1 MNQKIK
7 IAADNKIPFLKG
19 VLEPYADIQYVSPAE
34 MTTEALRDADG
45 ILIRTR
51 THCNESLLK
60 GTNVKFIATATI
72 GYDHIDT
79 KYCNDAGIYWV
90 NAPGCNSSSVQ
101 QYISSAILTIAKKN
115 NLKLSETTIGIVGV
129 GNVGK
134 KVEKIARLFGMQVLL
149 NDPPRARE
157 EGPEKFVSLNELL
170 SRSDII
176 TLHVP
181 LNKTG
186 EDKTYHLADDAF
198 FAKLNHKKLIINASR
213 GPVVETAALK
223 KALQQKIVDACV
235 LDVWENEPNIDREL
249 LALVDIATPH
259 IAGYSADGK
268 ANGTSMSVAELRKF
282 FKLPMPEGWYPD
294 SIPPSLQQREITIDC
309 ENKTKQEILYEAVIA
324 SYNILSDDTTLRTS
338 VETFEQQRGAYP
350 IRREFPFYSVK
361 LQNADNEI
369 VDIISQLGFEIK
381 H

>member
-1 MNQKIK
+1 MNHKIK

-19 VLEPYADIQYVSPAE
+19 VLEPYADIQYLSPAE
-34 MTTEALRDADG
+34 MTTEALRDVDG

-51 THCNESLLK
+51 THCNESLLQ
-60 GTNVKFIATATI
+60 GTKVKFIATATI

-79 KYCNDAGIYWV
+79 KYCDEAGIYWV

-101 QYISSAILTIAKKN
+101 QYIASTLLTMAKKYN
-115 NLKLSETTIGIVGV
+115 FQLSETTIGIVGV

-134 KVEKIARLFGMQVLL
+134 KVEKIARLFGMNVLL

-157 EGPEKFVSLNELL
+157 EGPEKFVSLDELL

-181 LNKTG
+181 LNKSG
-186 EDKTYHLADDAF
+186 EDITYHLANDAF
-198 FAKLNHKKLIINASR
+198 FAKLDHKKLLINASR
-213 GPVVETAALK
+213 GPVVQTSSVI
-223 KALQQKIVDACV
+223 KALHENVIHACV
-235 LDVWENEPNIDREL
+235 LDVWENEPNINTEL
-249 LALVDIATPH
+249 LSLVDIATPH

-282 FKLPMPEGWYPD
+282 FNLPMPEGWYPD
-294 SIPPSLQQREITIDC
+294 SVPPALQQREITIDC
-309 ENKTKQEILYEAVIA
+309 ANKTKQEILFEAVIA
-324 SYNILSDDTTLRTS
+324 SYDIMSDDKILRNS

-350 IRREFPFYSVK
+350 IRREFPYYSVK
-361 LQNADNEI
+361 LLNADNEI
-369 VDIISQLGFEIK
+369 IDTISQLGFNIK